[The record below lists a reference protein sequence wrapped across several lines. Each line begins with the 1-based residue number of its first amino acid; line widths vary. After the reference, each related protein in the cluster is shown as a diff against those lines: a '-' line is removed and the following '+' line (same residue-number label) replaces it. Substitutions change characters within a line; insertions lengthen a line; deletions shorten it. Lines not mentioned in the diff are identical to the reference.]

1 VSTATPGVVA
11 GLGAQLVLLALLWA
25 ALRIGPSAL
34 AAGTACA
41 VVTCATLGYALHRSR
56 ARTFG
61 QANWVTLFRA
71 TLVGGVTALV
81 ADSLVHG
88 AMPAVIVA
96 LSVVA
101 LILDGVDGQVAR
113 RTGTATAVGARF
125 DMEVD
130 AFLILVLSVCVAES
144 LGPWVLLIG
153 GMRYGFVAAGW
164 LMPWLK
170 GSLPPSFARKTVA
183 AAQGV
188 LLVVASSGL
197 LPAAASLAVV
207 GIALASLAWSF
218 GRDVLWLWRN
228 RERYLAGNRLA
239 SPGRLASAVSP
250 RRREP

>member
-1 VSTATPGVVA
+1 VVA
-11 GLGAQLVLLALLWA
+11 GLGAQLVLLTLLWA

-41 VVTCATLGYALHRSR
+41 VVTCATLGYALRRTR

-81 ADSLVHG
+81 ADGLMHG
-88 AMPAVIVA
+88 PATVAIVA

-130 AFLILVLSVCVAES
+130 AFLILVLSVFVAES
-144 LGPWVLLIG
+144 LGPWVLIIG
-153 GMRYGFVAAGW
+153 GMRYAFVAASW
-164 LMPWLK
+164 VAPWLK
-170 GSLPPSFARKTVA
+170 GALPPSFARKTVA

-188 LLVVASSGL
+188 LLVVAASGL
-197 LPAAASLAVV
+197 VPALASVAVV
-207 GIALASLAWSF
+207 GIALASLVWSF
-218 GRDVLWLWRN
+218 GRDVIWLYRN
-228 RERYLAGNRLA
+228 R
-239 SPGRLASAVSP
+239 
-250 RRREP
+250 

>member
-1 VSTATPGVVA
+1 MTTQIRHVSTVTPGVVA
-11 GLGAQLVLLALLWA
+11 GLGAQLILLALLWA

-81 ADSLVHG
+81 ADGLMHG
-88 AMPAVIVA
+88 ASTVAVVA
-96 LSVVA
+96 LSAVA
-101 LILDGVDGQVAR
+101 LVLDGVDGYVAR
-113 RTGTATAVGARF
+113 RTGSATAVGARF

-130 AFLILVLSVCVAES
+130 AFLILVLSVFVAES

-153 GMRYGFVAAGW
+153 AMRYVFVVAGW
-164 LMPWLK
+164 AMPWLK

-188 LLVVASSGL
+188 LLVVAASGL
-197 LPAAASLAVV
+197 LSTDASIAVV
-207 GIALASLAWSF
+207 GLALGSLVWSF
-218 GRDVLWLWRN
+218 GRDVRWLWHN
-228 RERYLAGNRLA
+228 NQPKWTETSL
-239 SPGRLASAVSP
+239 P
-250 RRREP
+250 RA

>member
-1 VSTATPGVVA
+1 VTTQIRHVSTATPGVVA
-11 GLGAQLVLLALLWA
+11 GLGAQLVLLTLLWA

-71 TLVGGVTALV
+71 TLVGGITALV

-88 AMPAVIVA
+88 PALALIVA
-96 LSVVA
+96 LSIVA
-101 LILDGVDGQVAR
+101 LILDGVDGHVAR

-130 AFLILVLSVCVAES
+130 AFLILVLSVFVAAS

-153 GMRYGFVAAGW
+153 AMRYVFVAAGW
-164 LMPWLK
+164 FMPWLK

-188 LLVVASSGL
+188 LLVVAASGL
-197 LPAAASLAVV
+197 LPTAGSVAVV
-207 GIALASLAWSF
+207 ALALASLVWSF
-218 GRDVLWLWRN
+218 GRDVIWLGHN
-228 RERYLAGNRLA
+228 RTA
-239 SPGRLASAVSP
+239 
-250 RRREP
+250 

>member
-1 VSTATPGVVA
+1 MTTHIRHVSTATPGVVA
-11 GLGAQLVLLALLWA
+11 GLGAQLVLLTLLWA

-41 VVTCATLGYALHRSR
+41 VVTCATLGYALHRTR

-81 ADSLVHG
+81 ADGLMHG
-88 AMPAVIVA
+88 PSTTAIVA

-130 AFLILVLSVCVAES
+130 AFLILVLSVFVAES
-144 LGPWVLLIG
+144 LGPWVLIIG
-153 GMRYGFVAAGW
+153 GMRYAFVAASW
-164 LMPWLK
+164 VAPWLK
-170 GSLPPSFARKTVA
+170 GALPPSFARKTVA

-188 LLVVASSGL
+188 LLVVAASGL
-197 LPAAASLAVV
+197 LSTLASVAVV
-207 GIALASLAWSF
+207 GIALASLVWSF
-218 GRDVLWLWRN
+218 GRDVIWLYRN
-228 RERYLAGNRLA
+228 R
-239 SPGRLASAVSP
+239 
-250 RRREP
+250 

>member
-1 VSTATPGVVA
+1 MTTQIRHVSTVTPGVVA

-81 ADSLVHG
+81 ADGLVHG
-88 AMPAVIVA
+88 PSTVAVVA
-96 LSVVA
+96 LSAVA
-101 LILDGVDGQVAR
+101 LVLDGVDGYVAR
-113 RTGTATAVGARF
+113 RTGSASAVGARF

-130 AFLILVLSVCVAES
+130 AFLILVLSVFVAES
-144 LGPWVLLIG
+144 LGSWVLLIG
-153 GMRYGFVAAGW
+153 AMRYVFVAASW
-164 LMPWLK
+164 VMPWLK
-170 GSLPPSFARKTVA
+170 GALPPSFARKTVA

-188 LLVVASSGL
+188 LLVIAASGL
-197 LPAAASLAVV
+197 LSRDGSTAVV
-207 GIALASLAWSF
+207 GIALACLVWSF
-218 GRDVLWLWRN
+218 GRDVRWLWHNQPQRTETSLPL
-228 RERYLAGNRLA
+228 R
-239 SPGRLASAVSP
+239 
-250 RRREP
+250 